1 MEQIVRDR
9 RYLSFPMLRL
19 TLGVGVLMFL
29 IFAVAAFSWVMSRK
43 VHETIDSQLEI
54 ERSIQQVDHYGDVLW
69 LSMRLVVENG
79 DAVAAAR
86 YRRIQPQLR
95 RILARLHERVSEENV
110 RSARTIDAADR
121 ELIRM
126 EYAALALVGRGRFM
140 EARAIVRGA
149 RYEHLANVYL
159 EETRRLAAQSAERL
173 RDLEWRRDSYLQGMV
188 LLCGAA
194 LALFVVWWVLL
205 LIPTRRWGN
214 SLQTA
219 RRDAEATTIT
229 LVKQQLQL
237 EEANRRLFDKVR
249 LDPLT
254 RVLSRHC
261 LNQEVLDSWAAGDR
275 RATAS
280 AAIMC
285 DVDNF
290 KQYND
295 SSGHLAGDAVLRAVA
310 AALAKSARPDG
321 RTYRFGGEEFLVL
334 LSDENSEPLAVAE
347 RLRVAIESL
356 QIPNPGVG
364 GRAVTISV
372 GVALTRGYKS
382 PSEWLDAADQALYE
396 AKRLGRNRVWAW
408 PGDAPALA
416 SKNGT

>member
-1 MEQIVRDR
+1 MKQIVRDR
-9 RYLSFPMLRL
+9 RYLVFPTLRI
-19 TLGVGVLMFL
+19 TLGVGVLMIL
-29 IFAVAAFSWVMSRK
+29 IVAFAAFSWLMSRK
-43 VHETIDSQLEI
+43 VHQTIDSQLEI
-54 ERSIQQVDHYGDVLW
+54 ERSIQRVDHYGDVLW

-79 DAVAAAR
+79 DAAAAAQ

-95 RILARLHERVSEENV
+95 QILARLHEQVSEENV

-121 ELIRM
+121 ELIGM
-126 EYAALALVGRGRFM
+126 EHTALALVGQGRFA
-140 EARAIVRGA
+140 EARAIVRSA

-159 EETRRLAAQSAERL
+159 EETRLLATKSTERL
-173 RDLEWRRDSYLQGMV
+173 RDLEWHREYYLQAMV

-194 LALFVVWWVLL
+194 LALFVIWWALL
-205 LIPTRRWGN
+205 LIPARRWGN
-214 SLQTA
+214 SLHTA
-219 RRDAEATTIT
+219 RREAEATTVT

-237 EEANRRLFDKVR
+237 EQANRRLFDKLR
-249 LDPLT
+249 IDPLT
-254 RVLSRHC
+254 GMLSRRC
-261 LNQEVLDSWAAGDR
+261 LNEEVLDSSAAIDR
-275 RATAS
+275 RATAA

-310 AALAKSARPDG
+310 DALAKSAGPDG

-334 LSDENSEPLAVAE
+334 IPDEESDPMAVAE
-347 RLRVAIESL
+347 RLRTAIESL

-364 GRAVTISV
+364 GRPVTISA
-372 GVALTRGYKS
+372 GVAWTRDYES

-396 AKRLGRNRVWAW
+396 AKQLGRNRVTA
-408 PGDAPALA
+408 A
-416 SKNGT
+416 K